1 MGTSDWVTGQLC
13 FTAPGFSMS
22 ECSVPL
28 GSCGHQ
34 SGCYRGLSPFPSAF
48 SCFRRLLGNKTHL
61 KLNLV
66 VFVLLKYWLICCL
79 FAADETFTVEEAVE
93 TIGFG
98 RFHVLLFFIMG
109 GASVRINQS
118 INQSADQS

>member
-1 MGTSDWVTGQLC
+1 MSVCDC
-13 FTAPGFSMS
+13 GFLS
-22 ECSVPL
+22 E
-28 GSCGHQ
+28 
-34 SGCYRGLSPFPSAF
+34 F

-61 KLNLV
+61 KVNLV
-66 VFVLLKYWLICCL
+66 VFVLKCWLICCL

-118 INQSADQS
+118 INQLIKAEELRMLLVCL